1 MRSELAAPSCVSTP
15 DAASLYTLLA
25 EETPESSER
34 GETIYTAT
42 KETVDDDR
50 EAFVS
55 GLLDG

>member
-1 MRSELAAPSCVSTP
+1 VSTP
-15 DAASLYTLLA
+15 GAASLYTLLA
-25 EETPESSER
+25 EEAPESSER

-42 KETVDDDR
+42 KETVDNDR

>member
-1 MRSELAAPSCVSTP
+1 MRSELTAPSCVSTP
-15 DAASLYTLLA
+15 GAASLYTLLA
-25 EETPESSER
+25 EEAPERSER

-42 KETVDDDR
+42 KETVDNDR